1 MYNLNVPKLVWNNI
15 CTSAEDTEK
24 QRQKQRHVLEKQ
36 TQNGKK
42 QEAAESRRQKSE
54 GAVKGR
60 YIQIK
65 RTTEKAR

>member
-15 CTSAEDTEK
+15 CTSAEDREK

-36 TQNGKK
+36 TQNEKK

-54 GAVKGR
+54 RAARGR
-60 YIQIK
+60 HIQNK
-65 RTTEKAR
+65 WTADKAR